1 MKRLKN
7 IYNKNFYQAIKSGS
21 SDSAVLVAP
30 LVMNLLKPASVIDV
44 GCGTGEW
51 LKEFAR
57 YGVDITGVDGDYVP
71 RQYLKIQPEK
81 FIAHDLSQP
90 FTVKKKFDL
99 ALSLEVAEHLA
110 AERAETFVDNL
121 TALAPLILF
130 SAAVPGQGGY
140 GHINEQWPSYWSDLF
155 AKRDYAAV
163 DILRKLIWD
172 NENIEWW
179 YRQNL
184 LIFADK
190 LKIKNYPLLA
200 SNIEEAA
207 GLIDLVHPK
216 NYMLKQSNFKKIAK
230 KIWKKFLLVW

>member
-7 IYNKNFYQAIKSGS
+7 IYNKNFYQTIKSGS

-81 FIAHDLSQP
+81 FIAHDLSRP
-90 FTVKKKFDL
+90 FIVRKRFDL
-99 ALSLEVAEHLA
+99 ALSLEVAEHLPL
-110 AERAETFVDNL
+110 ERAETFVDDL
-121 TALAPLILF
+121 TALAPVVLF
-130 SAAVPGQGGY
+130 SAAIPGQGGY
-140 GHINEQWPSYWSDLF
+140 GHINEQWPGYWSGLF
-155 AKRDYAAV
+155 GKRGYKVV
-163 DILRKLIWD
+163 DALRKLIWD

-184 LIFADK
+184 LIFIDE
-190 LKIKNYPLLA
+190 LKIENYQLIAPD
-200 SNIEEAA
+200 IKEKA
-207 GLIDLVHPK
+207 GFIDLVHPQ
-216 NYMLKQSNFKKIAK
+216 NYMLRQSGFKKKIK
-230 KIWKKFLLVW
+230 KTLLKLGF